1 MKSVVHVLMGEECC
15 RFFQTVAIMVGVA
28 GVKEYS

>member
-1 MKSVVHVLMGEECC
+1 MKFVVRVLMGEGYCK
-15 RFFQTVAIMVGVA
+15 FFQTVAIMVGVA